1 MSNELGAGNSQ
12 AAQMTVHSVMM
23 LVVIEAIVL
32 GTTLFC
38 CRSVLGYAYSNA
50 KEVVDYIERLTPL
63 LSMSF
68 ITDSLIAVL
77 SGLFPISI

>member
-1 MSNELGAGNSQ
+1 MVA
-12 AAQMTVHSVMM
+12 HSVMM
-23 LVVIEAIVL
+23 LVVIEAIIL

-38 CRSVLGYAYSNA
+38 CRSVLGYAYSNV

-68 ITDSLIAVL
+68 ILDSLMAVL
-77 SGLFPISI
+77 SGMLPVSI